1 LEHLNT
7 ESQIY
12 ENPLIEGEMG
22 KKRRRE
28 RDIEEVIINTV
39 DTGKRYAWVITLV
52 AAIVL
57 GIILIGRPLISLIR
71 TSAEIKELNK
81 EKALYEASIR
91 RDSLLIENLKNDEF
105 LEQFARE
112 KYFMQAKG
120 EQVFIVE
127 D

>member
-1 LEHLNT
+1 MEHLHT

-22 KKRRRE
+22 KKRSRE